1 MPTTVEFYPKGREAE
16 GMREGDF
23 LLTHDKNII
32 GWLVRFGQRLR
43 YEEHYARWN
52 HAVLVLSE
60 DGRIAEALSMGVVE
74 NHISKYQGE
83 DYYLVRLRDVSDEDR
98 KQVVAFARSVLDS
111 PDRTEYG
118 WPTFASIILMLLTN
132 SRWVF
137 GMVGTAICS
146 GFVAE
151 ALVRTGA
158 IFEKPPGHMMPAD
171 LAKEYLDASQAAAK
185 DPSGRASGVYRHV
198 D

>member
-1 MPTTVEFYPKGREAE
+1 MPTTVEFYPKDREAE

-32 GWLVRFGQRLR
+32 GWVVRFGQRLR
-43 YEEHYARWN
+43 YEERYARWN

-74 NHISKYQGE
+74 DHISKYQGE

-98 KQVVAFARSVLDS
+98 KQMVAFAESVLKA
-111 PDRTEYG
+111 PYRTRYG
-118 WPTFASIILMLLTN
+118 WPTLTSIVLTLLTN

-137 GMVGTAICS
+137 GRVDTAICS

-158 IFEKPPGHMMPAD
+158 IFEKPPSHMMPAD
-171 LAKEYLDASQAAAK
+171 LAKEYLGEAQEGA
-185 DPSGRASGVYRHV
+185 
-198 D
+198 